1 MKQTPGRKPFL
12 SEVLMDKL
20 YEGREEKTSFVS
32 ILFPAAMIVF
42 VSLLV
47 MLFAAITFISTEE
60 TLEKSESNQMYC
72 SAYYTA
78 ETVATEILADFTE
91 NSKQQVV
98 VSNNRSRYES
108 VLGDI
113 LIFNTGNGISFTVP
127 INKKES
133 LAVMAKLTDG
143 QIELIQWTVKE
154 I

>member
-32 ILFPAAMIVF
+32 ILFPAAIIVF

-47 MLFAAITFISTEE
+47 TLFAAITFISTEE

-154 I
+154 T

>member
-1 MKQTPGRKPFL
+1 
-12 SEVLMDKL
+12 MDKL

-32 ILFPAAMIVF
+32 ILFPAAIIVF

-47 MLFAAITFISTEE
+47 TLFAAITFISTEE

>member
-1 MKQTPGRKPFL
+1 MKQTPVRKPFL
-12 SEVLMDKL
+12 SEVLMDRL
-20 YEGREEKTSFVS
+20 YEGREENNSFLS
-32 ILFPAAMIVF
+32 ILFPSALMVLVA
-42 VSLLV
+42 LLIT
-47 MLFAAITFISTEE
+47 LFAAITFISTEE
-60 TLEKSESNQMYC
+60 TLEKSESNKAYC

-91 NSKQQVV
+91 NSKQQVI

-108 VLGDI
+108 ALGDI

-127 INKKES
+127 INQKES

-143 QIELIQWTVKE
+143 QIELIQWTIKK

>member
-1 MKQTPGRKPFL
+1 
-12 SEVLMDKL
+12 MDKL

-47 MLFAAITFISTEE
+47 TLFAAITFISTEE

>member
-1 MKQTPGRKPFL
+1 
-12 SEVLMDKL
+12 MDKL

>member
-1 MKQTPGRKPFL
+1 MKQTPARKPFL

-20 YEGREEKTSFVS
+20 YEGREENNSFIS
-32 ILFPAAMIVF
+32 ILFPSALMVLL
-42 VSLLV
+42 SLLIT
-47 MLFAAITFISTEE
+47 LFAAITFISTED
-60 TLEKSESNQMYC
+60 TLEKSENNQTYC
-72 SAYYTA
+72 SAYYAA

-91 NSKQQVV
+91 NSKQQVI

-108 VLGDI
+108 ALGDI

-127 INKKES
+127 INQKES

-143 QIELIQWTVKE
+143 QIELIQWTVKK

>member
-47 MLFAAITFISTEE
+47 TLFAAITFISTEE

>member
-1 MKQTPGRKPFL
+1 MKQASGRKPFL
-12 SEVLMDKL
+12 SEMLMDKL
-20 YEGREEKTSFVS
+20 YEGRDENNSFIS
-32 ILFPAAMIVF
+32 ILFPAALMVL
-42 VSLLV
+42 VSLLIT
-47 MLFAAITFISTEE
+47 LFAAITFISTEE
-60 TLEKSESNQMYC
+60 TLEKSESNRTYC

-98 VSNNRSRYES
+98 VSKNRSRYES
-108 VLGDI
+108 ILGDI

-143 QIELIQWTVKE
+143 QIELIQWTVKK

>member
-32 ILFPAAMIVF
+32 ILFPAAIIVF

-47 MLFAAITFISTEE
+47 TLFAAITFISTEE

>member
-1 MKQTPGRKPFL
+1 
-12 SEVLMDKL
+12 MDKL

-47 MLFAAITFISTEE
+47 TLFAAITFISTEE

-72 SAYYTA
+72 NAYYTA